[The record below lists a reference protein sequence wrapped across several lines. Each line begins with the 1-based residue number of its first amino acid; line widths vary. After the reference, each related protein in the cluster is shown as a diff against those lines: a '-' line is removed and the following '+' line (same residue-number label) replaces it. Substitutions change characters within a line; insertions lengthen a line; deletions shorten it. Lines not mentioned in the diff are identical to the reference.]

1 MNPIL
6 DADFRLIVHCIA
18 IFLLISPTTGLLAS
32 SVTVSS
38 LAEKLE
44 TSNYEIKTR
53 KHPKKISFL

>member
-1 MNPIL
+1 MSSIL
-6 DADFRLIVHCIA
+6 DADFRLTVHCIA
-18 IFLLISPTTGLLAS
+18 IFLPISPTTGPLAS

-38 LAEKLE
+38 SAEKFE